1 MIIDAHAH
9 VSPTSYG
16 STEKY
21 LAVLKQ
27 SGIDQAVVC
36 PGGVLD
42 VRRAS
47 GSAAGA
53 RRPVDLQ
60 HNEYVARSV
69 ESSQIL
75 EGVACLNPCDPE
87 AAHNLD
93 RCLKKGFRG
102 LMVSPLVHKFSFRD
116 DQMAELASL
125 CGERGAPIISH
136 NASREGA
143 RTSDYI
149 ALARR
154 FPGTSF
160 ILEHM
165 GAPPA
170 DMEATEGAAE
180 LDNFFVETSLGNYMH
195 ILETVKRAGASKVI
209 FGSEYPLSHPA
220 VELKKILLLEIS
232 EGDREKILGENIR
245 ELMRLER
252 A

>member
-21 LAVLKQ
+21 LEVLRQ
-27 SGIDQAVVC
+27 SGIDQAVIC
-36 PGGVLD
+36 LGGMID
-42 VRRAS
+42 VRRMS
-47 GSAAGA
+47 EYIVGA
-53 RRPVDLQ
+53 KKPNDIP
-60 HNEYVARSV
+60 HNEYVAKSV
-69 ESSQIL
+69 ENSPML
-75 EGVACLNPCDPE
+75 DGVACVNPCDPE

-116 DQMAELASL
+116 ANMAELASL
-125 CGERGAPIISH
+125 CGERGLPVISH
-136 NASREGA
+136 NAWRDGA
-143 RTSDYI
+143 NTVDYV
-149 ALARR
+149 ALARK
-154 FPGTSF
+154 FPGTNF

-170 DMEATEGAAE
+170 DMEATEAAAE
-180 LDNFFVETSLGNYMH
+180 LDNFFLETSLGNYMH

-232 EGDREKILGENIR
+232 ERDRDKILGENIR
-245 ELMRLER
+245 DLMHLEC